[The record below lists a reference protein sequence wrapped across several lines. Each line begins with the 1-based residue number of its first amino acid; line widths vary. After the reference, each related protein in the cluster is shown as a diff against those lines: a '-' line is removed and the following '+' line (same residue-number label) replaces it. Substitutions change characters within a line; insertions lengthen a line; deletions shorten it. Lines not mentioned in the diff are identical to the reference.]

1 MQNQTAGRSAD
12 ISYAYSA
19 QSRGGRALI
28 RLMENSTGRLGL
40 IKRARGYEAETAAG
54 RCFFDVMAGR
64 YGLHL
69 EVTGG
74 SLAHIPRQ
82 GPLIMIANH
91 PYGILDGLMLGHV
104 LSQTRGDF
112 RIMANAVFSRAQ
124 DLHNHLLPISFDS
137 DKPALAMNIQTRK
150 TALDYLGQGGAIG
163 LFPGG
168 TVSTGAKPFSTPMDP
183 IWRSFTARMIAK
195 SNAVVVP
202 VFFEGH
208 TSRMF
213 QIASHLHST
222 LRMGL
227 LIKEFRKRVD
237 TPVQVAIGAPIGR
250 DVLDPLAKDG
260 KAMMDFLRKA
270 TYELSPKPL
279 RSCELGFEFEER
291 HRAAR

>member
-1 MQNQTAGRSAD
+1 
-12 ISYAYSA
+12 
-19 QSRGGRALI
+19 
-28 RLMENSTGRLGL
+28 
-40 IKRARGYEAETAAG
+40 
-54 RCFFDVMAGR
+54 
-64 YGLHL
+64 
-69 EVTGG
+69 
-74 SLAHIPRQ
+74 
-82 GPLIMIANH
+82 
-91 PYGILDGLMLGHV
+91 
-104 LSQTRGDF
+104 
-112 RIMANAVFSRAQ
+112 
-124 DLHNHLLPISFDS
+124 
-137 DKPALAMNIQTRK
+137 
-150 TALDYLGQGGAIG
+150 
-163 LFPGG
+163 
-168 TVSTGAKPFSTPMDP
+168 MDP

-237 TPVQVAIGAPIGR
+237 TPVQVAIGAPIDR